1 MVGVRWLKPMAAAFY
16 FCNFL
21 KETFVKI
28 TRCFLLAILCLTLSS
43 LALADEGMW
52 LLNAPPRAR
61 IKAKYHFD
69 VTPAFLE
76 KLQLGSVRFN
86 NGGSGSFVS
95 PDGLAFT
102 NHHVG
107 RVCLQQLSTAAKDFI
122 KDGFYAK
129 TQAEEGKCPD
139 LELNVLQKIEDV
151 TAQVQGAA
159 KPGMSDAEAG
169 QAQRAMQTEIEGD
182 CNKKTGLRCD
192 VVTLYA
198 GGAYH
203 LYQYKKYTDVRV
215 VFAPEAQMAFFG
227 GDPDNF
233 EYPRYDLDICYFR
246 VYENDKP
253 VHLEHYLEWAK
264 RGVKDGDLIFVS
276 GHPGRTERLLTMAE
290 LNFLKDVQTP
300 LLLDV
305 LTQRAHMLHDFANMS
320 AENARVSSDDLFGIE
335 NSLKA
340 FKGRNLGLHDAELM
354 GGKAEAEAKLRKAID
369 ADPKLKAA
377 YAGAW
382 EATAKAVET
391 ERRIYM
397 PYYFLDRAS
406 GNLVG
411 DLMGDAKALV
421 RVTAEKQK
429 PSAKRLREYGDA
441 RLASFEQGL
450 LSEAPVYK
458 SLEEASLKNWLSMAQ
473 AKLGNDNA
481 VLQKILQDRTP
492 EAVAKD
498 AIANT
503 KLDQVAVRKQL
514 YEGGPDAIAASNDPL
529 IVIARTIDP
538 DTRGLRKQFEDE
550 VDSVIRQNSTQIAKA
565 RFAVLGTDTYP
576 DATFTL
582 RLSYGVVKGYSVDGK
597 TIAPLTN
604 MGGAFTHA
612 AENGNKDPFE
622 LPKSWFD
629 AKSKLDLKTPFNF
642 VSTADIIGG
651 NSGSPT
657 VNRKGE
663 VVGIIF
669 DGNIQSLPWDFAYE
683 DKVGRAVSVDSRAIL
698 ESMRKI
704 YHADALAN
712 ELEGKA
718 KSK

>member
-1 MVGVRWLKPMAAAFY
+1 MKFARIL
-16 FCNFL
+16 FCALFS
-21 KETFVKI
+21 
-28 TRCFLLAILCLTLSS
+28 LALSS

-52 LLNAPPRAR
+52 LLNAPPTAR

-107 RVCLQQLSTAAKDFI
+107 RVCLQQLSTATKDYI

-129 TQAEEGKCPD
+129 TQAAEGKCPD

-159 KPGMSDAEAG
+159 KPGMSDADAG
-169 QAQRAMQTEIEGD
+169 QAIRSMQAEIESS

-215 VFAPEAQMAFFG
+215 VFAPEAAMAFFG

-264 RGVKDGDLIFVS
+264 QGVKDGDLIFVS

-300 LLLDV
+300 TLLYYLSN
-305 LTQRAHMLHDFANMS
+305 RAKMLHEFANTS

-340 FKGRNLGLHDAELM
+340 YLGRDLGLKDKELM
-354 GGKAEAEAKLRKAID
+354 AGKQAAEDQLRRAVD
-369 ADPKLKAA
+369 ADPKLKGA

-382 EATAKAVET
+382 EATGKAVET
-391 ERRIYM
+391 DLSVF
-397 PYYFLDRAS
+397 PLDFWLDRGS
-406 GNLVG
+406 GGFGG
-411 DLMGDAKALV
+411 DLMGKAKALV
-421 RVTAEKQK
+421 RVAAEKQK

-441 RLASFEQGL
+441 RLPSFEQVL
-450 LSEAPVYK
+450 LSEAPIYK
-458 SLEEASLKNWLSMAQ
+458 TLEEASLKSWLEMAQ
-473 AKLGNDNA
+473 TRLGNDNA
-481 VLQKILQDRTP
+481 VLQKILQGRTP
-492 EAVAKD
+492 AAIAKD

-503 KLDQVAVRKQL
+503 KLDQVTVRKQL
-514 YEGGPDAIAASNDPL
+514 YAGGADAIAASSDPL

-538 DTRGLRKQFEDE
+538 DTRAIRKQFEDQ
-550 VDSVIRQNSTQIAKA
+550 VDSVIRQNSTLIAKA

-582 RLSYGVVKGYSVDGK
+582 RLSYGEVKGYNVDGK
-597 TIAPLTN
+597 AIPAMTMI
-604 MGGAFTHA
+604 GGAFTHA
-612 AENGNKDPFE
+612 AEKGNKDPFE
-622 LPKSWFD
+622 LPKTWVD
-629 AKSKLDLKTPFNF
+629 AKPKLNLKTPFNF

-657 VNRKGE
+657 VNRNGE

-698 ESMRKI
+698 EAMRKI
-704 YHADALAN
+704 YHAETLAD
-712 ELEGKA
+712 ELEGKS